1 MLNKFYSLFKAKRK
15 PHLFPRNPNILI
27 FNCILWF
34 THFTNIFENLLSA
47 YLIYVSLSC
56 QTRPK
61 ILESHICTE
70 LHLDPIIALLTSKKI
85 LLRSYPSF
93 LLGKLDHSSLLLKTA
108 SEFLFQLCCFILF
121 LSAFPAK
128 QNGSLF
134 WLGKEYH
141 KNLENMEKKEK
152 FLCLLYN
159 VHCYNVTQLL

>member
-27 FNCILWF
+27 FNYIHWF
-34 THFTNIFENLLSA
+34 THLTHIFENLLSA

-61 ILESHICTE
+61 ILESHIYIE

-93 LLGKLDHSSLLLKTA
+93 LLGKLDHSSFLLKTA

-134 WLGKEYH
+134 LAWKRISQKFGKER
-141 KNLENMEKKEK
+141 KISMPL
-152 FLCLLYN
+152 
-159 VHCYNVTQLL
+159 T